1 MEFAMFISRDIHMA
15 YFDPDINFL
24 VWLPEPLPEEVLAN
38 NQLQLLVREQ
48 GPESEMNDLDSSCG
62 YIIRDWFGPFLFA
75 PSGRSGGGS
84 C

>member
-1 MEFAMFISRDIHMA
+1 MA

-38 NQLQLLVREQ
+38 NQLQMMVREK
-48 GPESEMNDLDSSCG
+48 GPESGMCDLDTSCG
-62 YIIRDWFGPFLFA
+62 YIVRDWFGPFLFS
-75 PSGRSGGGS
+75 PSSRAGRGF